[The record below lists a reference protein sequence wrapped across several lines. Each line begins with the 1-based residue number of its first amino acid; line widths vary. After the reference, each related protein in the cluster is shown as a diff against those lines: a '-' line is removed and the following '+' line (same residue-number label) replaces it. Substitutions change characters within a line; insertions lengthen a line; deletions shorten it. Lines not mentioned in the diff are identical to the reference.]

1 MARVLVVDDA
11 QLMCRILCAMLE
23 KAGHEVVAVAHS
35 GQEALVLFE
44 QKRPDIVTLDIQ
56 MADGDGFACLEDILK
71 VDENARVIM
80 VTAMGH
86 GPKER
91 ESINKG
97 AAAYISKPFQADQLF
112 ATIDE
117 VLAGKKDAE
126 DRSG

>member
-23 KAGHEVVAVAHS
+23 KAGHEVVGVANS

-44 QKRPDIVTLDIQ
+44 KKRPDIVTLDIQ
-56 MADGDGFACLEDILK
+56 MADGDGLACLEDILK
-71 VDENARVIM
+71 VDQGARVIM
-80 VTAMGH
+80 VTAMGR
-86 GPKER
+86 GPKEQ

-97 AAAYISKPFQADQLF
+97 AAAYVSKPFQAEQLY

-117 VLAGKKDAE
+117 VLGGTKNTE
-126 DRSG
+126 DRSS